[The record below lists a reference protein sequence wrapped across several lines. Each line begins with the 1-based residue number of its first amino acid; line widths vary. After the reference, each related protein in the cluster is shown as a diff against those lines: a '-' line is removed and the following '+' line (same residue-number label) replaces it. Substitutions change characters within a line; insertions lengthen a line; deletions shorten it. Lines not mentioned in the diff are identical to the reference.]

1 VIVVEVLLLAAVLFG
16 VAAVAAGRGD
26 FLAEAPRDAADSGFS
41 ADGPLEA
48 ADLADVRFPMALRGY
63 RMAEVDEALARLADE
78 LADRDQRIAQYDQ
91 RIAEYDQRIAELD
104 SARRSDVM
112 PAAAP
117 ASAGQPEERD
127 TLWRRI
133 GGSRLLRPGG

>member
-78 LADRDQRIAQYDQ
+78 LADRDQRIA
-91 RIAEYDQRIAELD
+91 EYDQRIAELD

>member
-1 VIVVEVLLLAAVLFG
+1 MIVVEVLLLAAVLFG

-41 ADGPLEA
+41 ADRPLEA

-78 LADRDQRIAQYDQ
+78 LADRDQRIA
-91 RIAEYDQRIAELD
+91 EYDRRIAELD

-127 TLWRRI
+127 TLWRR
-133 GGSRLLRPGG
+133 

>member
-1 VIVVEVLLLAAVLFG
+1 MIVVEVLLLAAVLFG

-78 LADRDQRIAQYDQ
+78 LADRDQRIA
-91 RIAEYDQRIAELD
+91 EYDQRIAELD